1 MFGQKEVENLKYP
14 EGLLINSEK
23 DKPRKRAFQRFQAGP
38 AAVHKVRIQEI
49 VENSRETIHSP

>member
-1 MFGQKEVENLKYP
+1 MFGQKEVENLKDP

-23 DKPRKRAFQRFQAGP
+23 DKPRQRKFQRFQAGP
-38 AAVHKVRIQEI
+38 AAVHKVRIQEV

>member
-1 MFGQKEVENLKYP
+1 MFDQKEVKNLKYP

-23 DKPRKRAFQRFQAGP
+23 DKPRKRMFQRFQAGP
-38 AAVHKVRIQEI
+38 AAVHKVRTQEI